1 MSSKEANLIRETCTP
16 ALFAKT
22 ISAGKWVLAAHLLLL
37 DRKLIETINKPD
49 GRLIVQMPPR
59 HGKSELVSRYFP
71 AWYLGTF
78 PDRQVMLAS
87 YEAHQA
93 AKYGRYARNL
103 IDEHG
108 QKVFGVRVA
117 DDSSAADRW
126 GIAGREGGMVTA
138 GVGGPLTG
146 KGAHVLIVDDPV
158 KNAEQAVSEVYRDKA
173 WEWWQSTAFTRLEPG
188 GATIIVQTRW
198 HNDDLAGKVQQEQQ
212 EEGWDVVSLPAIA
225 EEDDLLGRRPGEPL
239 WPERYPLERLEKI
252 RAGQSPYWWNSLFQQ
267 RPSQHESV
275 EWPAEYFDDR
285 IWFDEWPRDHVIIK
299 TMALDPSKGKSDKK
313 GDYSA
318 FAMLMV
324 DRNFNMWID
333 CDMDRRPPEKIVTDG
348 VELYRNFGP
357 DRFGIESNAWQ
368 ELLGKDFTRVFLDR
382 GMPWV
387 EPLQIENRVNKIVR
401 IRDLGQFLRDRR
413 LRVKRNAGGR
423 ILVQQ
428 LREFPLAKHDDGPD
442 AVEMAVRLAEQAIG
456 GPQVTEDEFL
466 PMGY

>member
-1 MSSKEANLIRETCTP
+1 MIRSTCTP
-16 ALFAKT
+16 ALFAGHA
-22 ISAGKWVLAAHLLLL
+22 SMGKWLLAAHLLLL
-37 DRKLIETINKPD
+37 DRKLVETINKRD

-59 HGKSELVSRYFP
+59 HGKSELISRYLP

-78 PDRQVMLAS
+78 PDRNVMLVS

-103 IDEHG
+103 MIENG
-108 QKVFGVRVA
+108 PKVFGVSVA

-126 GIAGREGGMVTA
+126 GIQGREGGMVTA
-138 GVGGPLTG
+138 GIGGPLTG
-146 KGAHVLIVDDPV
+146 KGAHLLIVDDPI

-188 GATIIVQTRW
+188 GSIIIVQTRW
-198 HNDDLAGKVQQEQQ
+198 HNDDLAGRVQREQA

-225 EEDDLLGRRPGEPL
+225 EEDDLLGRAVGEPL
-239 WPERYPLERLEKI
+239 WPERYPLERLAKM
-252 RAGQSPYWWNSLFQQ
+252 RGGMSPYWWNALFSQ

-285 IWFDEWPRDHVIIK
+285 IWFDEWPREWLIK
-299 TMALDPSKGKSDKK
+299 TMALDPSKGKSDHK

-318 FAMLMV
+318 FAKLMV
-324 DRNFNMWID
+324 DRNFNLWID
-333 CDMDRRPPEKIVTDG
+333 CDMERRPPEQIVTDG
-348 VELYRNFGP
+348 VELYREFAP

-368 ELLGKDFTRVFLDR
+368 ELLGKDFTRVFLER
-382 GMPWV
+382 NMPWV

-413 LRVKRNAGGR
+413 FRVKRNAGGR
-423 ILVQQ
+423 LLVNQ

-442 AVEMAVRLAEQAIG
+442 ACEMAIRLAEEALG
-456 GPQVTEDEFL
+456 GPRESDDEHLDLGF
-466 PMGY
+466 